1 MTVCY
6 VVCAAVTDDMT
17 RLVFIITTCNN
28 RWLNGCVHQIETLPL
43 VQDVQQIDQGY
54 GHVLDHKLA
63 TELSSKLQNL

>member
-17 RLVFIITTCNN
+17 RRVFIITTCNN
-28 RWLNGCVHQIETLPL
+28 RRLNGCVHQIETLPL

-54 GHVLDHKLA
+54 GHV
-63 TELSSKLQNL
+63 

>member
-54 GHVLDHKLA
+54 GHV
-63 TELSSKLQNL
+63 